1 MAGESSVFEVLS
13 GAAAGQKPTA
23 KVLLVNAAGLS
34 VRTATGILVGGTTYA
49 FYGASTTR
57 DTVRAEVGT
66 CAIGSTYQSTAG
78 KLYLKVA
85 NAGATADWQKV
96 TATAAD

>member
-1 MAGESSVFEVLS
+1 MAGASQVLVVDIAGESKLPNGRCILVNDSNLPIFS
-13 GAAAGQKPTA
+13 TA
-23 KVLLVNAAGLS
+23 KFLIA
-34 VRTATGILVGGTTYA
+34 GTTYN
-49 FYGASTTR
+49 YVGAQTTR

-66 CAIGSTYQSTAG
+66 AGAIGSTYQSTAG

-85 NAGATADWQKV
+85 NADATTDWQKV